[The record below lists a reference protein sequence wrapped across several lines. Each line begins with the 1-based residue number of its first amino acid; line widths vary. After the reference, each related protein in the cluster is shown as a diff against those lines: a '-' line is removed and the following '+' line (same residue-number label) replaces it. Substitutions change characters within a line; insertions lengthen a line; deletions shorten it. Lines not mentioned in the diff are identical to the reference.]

1 MSLRWVESLA
11 PLTDEACMMEALEA
25 LGTHYSVKE
34 GRITVQVASE
44 ALRLERRHGGW
55 ILRRTE
61 ISAHAAWERQFETAY
76 RAARDRQLARL
87 AEARR
92 MEEERRREEARLAL
106 VEARREA
113 ITARAREMGYT
124 VREERR
130 GEEIQLVLVRR
141 TY

>member
-1 MSLRWVESLA
+1 V
-11 PLTDEACMMEALEA
+11 T
-25 LGTHYSVKE
+25 
-34 GRITVQVASE
+34 
-44 ALRLERRHGGW
+44 
-55 ILRRTE
+55 
-61 ISAHAAWERQFETAY
+61 SAHAAWERQLETAY
-76 RAARDRQLARL
+76 RDARERQLARL

-92 MEEERRREEARLAL
+92 VEEERKREEARRAL

>member
-11 PLTDEACMMEALEA
+11 PLIDEACMMEALEA
-25 LGTHYSVKE
+25 LGTHYSVE
-34 GRITVQVASE
+34 QDRITVRVAAES
-44 ALRLERRHGGW
+44 LRLERRHGGW
-55 ILRRTE
+55 ILRRPAT
-61 ISAHAAWERQFETAY
+61 SVHAAWERRLETAY
-76 RAARDRQLARL
+76 GEARERQLARL

-92 MEEERRREEARLAL
+92 LEEERRREEARLAL

-113 ITARAREMGYT
+113 ITARAREMGYS

-141 TY
+141 KY

>member
-11 PLTDEACMMEALEA
+11 PLTDEACLMEALEA
-25 LGTHYSVKE
+25 LGTRYAVEE
-34 GRITVQVASE
+34 GRITIRVASE
-44 ALRLERRHGGW
+44 PLRLERRHGGW
-55 ILRRTE
+55 ILRRPESST
-61 ISAHAAWERQFETAY
+61 HAAWERQLETAY
-76 RAARDRQLARL
+76 RAARERQLARL

-92 MEEERRREEARLAL
+92 VEEEQRREEVRRAL

-113 ITARAREMGYT
+113 ITTRARQMGYS

>member
-11 PLTDEACMMEALEA
+11 PLTDETCLMEALEA
-25 LGTHYSVKE
+25 LGTHYSVEE
-34 GRITVQVASE
+34 GCINVRVASE
-44 ALRLERRHGGW
+44 SLRLERRHGGW
-55 ILRRTE
+55 ILRRPET
-61 ISAHAAWERQFETAY
+61 SAHEAWERQLETAY
-76 RAARDRQLARL
+76 RAAQERQLASL

-92 MEEERRREEARLAL
+92 LEEERRREEARLAL